1 MNETEYHLA
10 RDRGAN
16 ARNILDQAFE
26 QCQDVQGKVTLF
38 HAILHINGSSWLR
51 NQDAF
56 FE

>member
-1 MNETEYHLA
+1 MTETEYYLA
-10 RDRGAN
+10 RDRGVN
-16 ARNILDQAFE
+16 ARNILDKAFE
-26 QCQDVQGKVTLF
+26 KAGEDGKKILF